1 MKTIKVV
8 ENGCGLE
15 INNGSSKTIF
25 DYSISLQR
33 EYMRA
38 GYTMLFWYLKFCKYI
53 NSSDQRTVFYPL

>member
-38 GYTMLFWYLKFCKYI
+38 GYTMLF
-53 NSSDQRTVFYPL
+53 